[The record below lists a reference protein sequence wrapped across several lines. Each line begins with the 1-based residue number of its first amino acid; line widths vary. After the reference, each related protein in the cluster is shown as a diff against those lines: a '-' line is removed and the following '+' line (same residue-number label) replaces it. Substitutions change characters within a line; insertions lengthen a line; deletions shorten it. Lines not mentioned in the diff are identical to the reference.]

1 MLLSKSINRLIADEW
16 IAEYSYQ
23 TQAYLLEK
31 ILEKSVYSRLLE
43 LSNDEKKHRRW
54 LIDYA
59 NNHNLKIDIN
69 PTYLLDNCNRPCR
82 YIPFDQ
88 SLGQIECIKRGIE
101 SEINAKNM
109 YHIYYSYIKKSHPA
123 LCQLYMKIADEE
135 EEHKVELTELL
146 NQLNQYE

>member
-59 NNHNLKIDIN
+59 NNHNLKI
-69 PTYLLDNCNRPCR
+69 
-82 YIPFDQ
+82 
-88 SLGQIECIKRGIE
+88 E
-101 SEINAKNM
+101 
-109 YHIYYSYIKKSHPA
+109 
-123 LCQLYMKIADEE
+123 
-135 EEHKVELTELL
+135 
-146 NQLNQYE
+146 